1 MALQT
6 RVCAGRRKTR
16 RYLQLHQRL
25 VPLRLHPLLHGAEV
39 HGPLDDQSVA
49 RSDEIIHWE
58 GEKRTWVFPRR
69 EETQTHIDKVMVEN
83 VMDAVPQTRL

>member
-1 MALQT
+1 MAL
-6 RVCAGRRKTR
+6 ADK

-25 VPLRLHPLLHGAEV
+25 VPLCLHPLLHGAEV

-58 GEKRTWVFPRR
+58 GEKRTRVFPTGK
-69 EETQTHIDKVMVEN
+69 ETQT
-83 VMDAVPQTRL
+83 Q